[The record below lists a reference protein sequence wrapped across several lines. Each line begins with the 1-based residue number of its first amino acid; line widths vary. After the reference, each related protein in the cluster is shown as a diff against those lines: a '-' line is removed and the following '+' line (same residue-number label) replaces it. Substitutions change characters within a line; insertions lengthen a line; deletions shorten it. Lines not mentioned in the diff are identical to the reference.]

1 MKYVD
6 SQRYVPYN
14 NTSYHSINIFQ
25 DSTAVTAL
33 AITPDGKHLA
43 TVSSSLSIRI
53 YSLPPPLSPPF
64 ANPLQPIRTIP
75 KAHDAPVHLVSV
87 DPTSNY
93 LATGSADGVVKVWDI
108 HRGFVTH
115 VFKGHGGIISALT
128 FHLCRSNEDDSG
140 LTTQRLLLA
149 TGSVDTRLRIF
160 DLTSSTSRATN
171 AKPLLVLEGHVSV
184 PRGLAFSAD
193 DRWLIS
199 GGRDAVVLVWD
210 LQNCL
215 QPNSQTKKRSFLAK
229 TIPIL
234 ERVEALGIIEVTED
248 VGSSTGASKLRFYT
262 GGEKGVVRIWD
273 AKDNQVLA
281 AFGEEHS
288 EKSEDVEEQLSI
300 LDIIYAPGASTLVSI
315 HADQNILFH
324 SLQSLS
330 LSRQLV
336 GFNDEIV
343 DAILLTSDSAGR
355 DTHLAIATNSPLIR
369 IYSLSASSGLDARL
383 ISGHGDTVL
392 ALSYSQDQRI
402 FASGSK
408 DKSTRIWAPLADGS
422 GVWGCIAVC
431 EGHAESVGALAMSH
445 NWGEKGRFLFT
456 GSQDRTVKMWDLD
469 ALPLTC
475 PLPPSAEGA
484 FEPLRPR
491 SLLTQKTHDKD
502 INSLDVSPNDKLL
515 ATGSQD
521 KTAKIFEI
529 DVSSR
534 GASIKLMG
542 TLKGHKRGI
551 WNVKFSRTDRVVATA
566 SGDKSIKLWNLEDF
580 SCVKV
585 GLHFARARL

>member
-1 MKYVD
+1 MEK
-6 SQRYVPYN
+6 
-14 NTSYHSINIFQ
+14 
-25 DSTAVTAL
+25 
-33 AITPDGKHLA
+33 
-43 TVSSSLSIRI
+43 
-53 YSLPPPLSPPF
+53 
-64 ANPLQPIRTIP
+64 PLQPVRVIS
-75 KAHDAPVHLVSV
+75 KANDAPVHVVSV

-108 HRGFVTH
+108 HRGFITH

-128 FHLCRSNEDDSG
+128 FHLCRSTGDDRG
-140 LTTQRLLLA
+140 PTAQRLLLA

-160 DLTSSTSRATN
+160 DLTSSASRAAN
-171 AKPLLVLEGHVSV
+171 AKALLVLEGHVSV
-184 PRGLAFSAD
+184 PRGLAFSTD

-210 LQNCL
+210 LQNSL
-215 QPNSQTKKRSFLAK
+215 QTNSQARKKREKDSSPFLAK
-229 TIPIL
+229 TIPVH
-234 ERVEALGIIEVTED
+234 ERVEALGIIETTEN

-262 GGEKGVVRIWD
+262 GGERGVVRIWD

-281 AFGEEHS
+281 TFGEERN
-288 EKSEDVEEQLSI
+288 ENSEDAEEQLSI
-300 LDIIYAPGASTLVSI
+300 LDVIYAAGASTLVSI

-330 LSRQLV
+330 LSRQLI

-343 DAILLTSDSAGR
+343 DAIFLTSDSSSSTGK

-383 ISGHGDTVL
+383 INGHADTVL
-392 ALSYSQDQRI
+392 TLGHSQDRRI

-408 DKSTRIWAPLADGS
+408 DKSARVWAPLANGS
-422 GVWGCIAVC
+422 GTWGCIAVC

-445 NWGEKGRFLFT
+445 NWGEKSRFLFT

-469 ALPLTC
+469 G
-475 PLPPSAEGA
+475 LPPNCPMPPSGEGA
-484 FEPLRPR
+484 FEPPRLR
-491 SLLTQKTHDKD
+491 SALTQKVHDKD
-502 INSLDVSPNDKLL
+502 INSLDISPNDKLL

-529 DVSSR
+529 EVSRR
-534 GASIKLMG
+534 GASIKLIG
-542 TLKGHKRGI
+542 TLKGHKRGV
-551 WNVKFSRTDRVVATA
+551 WNVKFSRTDRVVATC
-566 SGDKSIKLWNLEDF
+566 SGDKSIKLWDLEDF
-580 SCVKV
+580 SCLKV
-585 GLHFARARL
+585 CVHFAELVS

>member
-1 MKYVD
+1 MHV
-6 SQRYVPYN
+6 V
-14 NTSYHSINIFQ
+14 SI
-25 DSTAVTAL
+25 
-33 AITPDGKHLA
+33 
-43 TVSSSLSIRI
+43 
-53 YSLPPPLSPPF
+53 
-64 ANPLQPIRTIP
+64 
-75 KAHDAPVHLVSV
+75 

-115 VFKGHGGIISALT
+115 VFKGHRGIISALT
-128 FHLCRSNEDDSG
+128 FHLCRSNGGESSP
-140 LTTQRLLLA
+140 TTQRLLLA

-160 DLTSSTSRATN
+160 DLTSSASRSTT
-171 AKPLLVLEGHVSV
+171 AKALLVLEGHVSV

-210 LQNCL
+210 LQSCL
-215 QPNSQTKKRSFLAK
+215 QTNPQPKKRKEKDSSSFLAK
-229 TIPIL
+229 TIPVL
-234 ERVEALGIIEVTED
+234 ERVEALGILEDTES

-262 GGEKGVVRIWD
+262 GGEKGLVRIWD

-281 AFGEEHS
+281 TFGDESNER
-288 EKSEDVEEQLSI
+288 SEDAEEQLSI
-300 LDIIYAPGASTLVSI
+300 LDVIYAPGASTLVSI

-324 SLQSLS
+324 SLQTLS
-330 LSRQLV
+330 LSRQLI

-343 DAILLTSDSAGR
+343 DAVFLSSDSPSSTGT

-383 ISGHGDTVL
+383 IDGHGDTVL
-392 ALSYSQDQRI
+392 TLAHSQDRRI

-408 DKSTRIWAPLADGS
+408 DKSARIWAPFADGS
-422 GVWGCIAVC
+422 GAWGCIAVC

-475 PLPPSAEGA
+475 QMPPSAEGA
-484 FEPLRPR
+484 FEPLRPP
-491 SLLTQKTHDKD
+491 SLLTQKAHDKD

-515 ATGSQD
+515 VTGSQD

-529 DVSSR
+529 DVSGR
-534 GASIKLMG
+534 GASIKLIGM
-542 TLKGHKRGI
+542 LKGHKRGV
-551 WNVKFSRTDRVVATA
+551 WNVKFSRTDRIVATS
-566 SGDKSIKLWNLEDF
+566 SGDKSIKLWNLDDF
-580 SCVKV
+580 SCLKV
-585 GLHFARARL
+585 GVQFAQLVFLLTACLEDFRGPH